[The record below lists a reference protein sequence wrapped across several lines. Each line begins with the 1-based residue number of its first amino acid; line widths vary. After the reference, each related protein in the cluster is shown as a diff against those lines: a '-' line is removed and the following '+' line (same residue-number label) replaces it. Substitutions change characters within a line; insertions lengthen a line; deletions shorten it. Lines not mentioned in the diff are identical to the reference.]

1 MSSCSGSGYL
11 LNRISS
17 FLAPQSRELLGFGS
31 LASRYSVR
39 FLAPFRSSLGL
50 ALPAELGAVIGGSSS
65 FDGSLPGEGSSCLVP
80 EGSLRVVRRVNRVVV
95 ASCRLFCRGVVGVI
109 HQFPPSMFSKFFV
122 PRLGHMVGWHDPVI
136 VRGILESLLSSADAS
151 CICCGMVHRV

>member
-1 MSSCSGSGYL
+1 MFTRWYFSCFIILSASRSAENRSSCSGLGYL
-11 LNRISS
+11 LIRISS
-17 FLAPQSRELLGFGS
+17 FRVPQSRELLGFGS

-95 ASCRLFCRGVVGVI
+95 AFYRLFCLGVIGVI
-109 HQFPPSMFSKFFV
+109 HQLPSSMFCQV
-122 PRLGHMVGWHDPVI
+122 PR
-136 VRGILESLLSSADAS
+136 SAS
-151 CICCGMVHRV
+151 